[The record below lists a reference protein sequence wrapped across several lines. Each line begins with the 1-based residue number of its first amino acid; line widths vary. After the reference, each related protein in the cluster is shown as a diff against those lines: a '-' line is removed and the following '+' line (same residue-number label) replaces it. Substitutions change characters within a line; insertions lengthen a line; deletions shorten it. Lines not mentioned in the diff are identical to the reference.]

1 MIYSDTDYSYL
12 LPKSQIN
19 WLTLN
24 GSFPIIVVK
33 NDYDRQETNKII
45 NSILEEIKKEKN
57 DEFPYF
63 IAYEDQ
69 LKINFCIK
77 NKKLF
82 KLLNILIFLM
92 IIVNI
97 SNIFLYLIVIY
108 CSRYYFYTYN

>member
-1 MIYSDTDYSYL
+1 VIYSDTDCSNL
-12 LPKSQIN
+12 IHKTQIN
-19 WLTLN
+19 SLTFN

-33 NDYDRQETNKII
+33 NDYDKQEINKII
-45 NSILEEIKKEKN
+45 NTILEEIKKEKN

-82 KLLNILIFLM
+82 KILNILIFLL

-97 SNIFLYLIVIY
+97 STIFQIKSYLL
-108 CSRYYFYTYN
+108 F